1 MQHKRLTRSRDHRMI
16 AGVCGGA
23 AEYFETDPLILRLIF
38 VVLAIM
44 GGSGILLYLILA
56 LIIPE
61 EKIEETAHTTHQTE
75 HQTPEHAPKNS
86 QDKSILGLF
95 LIGLGAYL
103 LLRNY
108 FPAFG
113 LDKLWPIIL
122 IFFGLLIL
130 NRKH

>member
-61 EKIEETAHTTHQTE
+61 EKIEETAHAE
-75 HQTPEHAPKNS
+75 HQMPEHTPKNP